1 MDYCKLAGAG
11 LILTASLW
19 AGFHAA
25 LRLRRTHESL
35 RDLTAALELMAG
47 EVSFAATPFV
57 PLCRRA
63 GEDRTEAVRRFF
75 NGLAREAEKPD
86 FAPAGL
92 TRRACAEAGLPLPK
106 SAVSTLERLFDG
118 FGCFDREGQLRQL
131 HLAVGELEG
140 LSGELSR
147 QMEGKCRTCEVL
159 GLTAGTAVLV
169 MVL

>member
-1 MDYCKLAGAG
+1 
-11 LILTASLW
+11 LILAASLW
-19 AGFHAA
+19 TGFHAA

-35 RDLTAALELMAG
+35 RELTAAMELMAG
-47 EVSFAATPFV
+47 EVSFAATPFA

-63 GEDRTEAVRRFF
+63 GEGRSGAVHKFF

-86 FAPAGL
+86 FAQAGM
-92 TRRACAEAGLPLPK
+92 TRRVCAEAALSLPK
-106 SAVSTLERLFDG
+106 SALSALERLFDG
-118 FGCFDREGQLRQL
+118 FGCFDREGQLRQFR
-131 HLAVGELEG
+131 LAAAELER

-147 QMEGKCRTCEVL
+147 QMEGRCRTCEVL